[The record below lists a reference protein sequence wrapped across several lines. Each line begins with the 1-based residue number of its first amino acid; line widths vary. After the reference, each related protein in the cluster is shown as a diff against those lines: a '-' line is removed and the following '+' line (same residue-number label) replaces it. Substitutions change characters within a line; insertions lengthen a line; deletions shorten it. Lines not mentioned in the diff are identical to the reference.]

1 MTDSFRPTRNKK
13 LKICMVSDTYYPYI
27 GGIPE
32 HIFNLS
38 VNLRARGH
46 YVKILTTNFPTK
58 MLKTL
63 PEMPDEQW
71 TYRIG
76 NGLVIRANKSLA
88 IIPIGWRLS
97 DKVEKFFLKERFD
110 IVHIHGSLAPMLPV
124 LAIRHSHAI
133 NIITFH
139 ASHPKDK
146 KYLLFFP
153 LIEPYN
159 KHLHGRIAVSQSAYE
174 SNMHYFPGECQVI
187 PNAIDIKLFNPNVP
201 PLPQFNN
208 SRPKIL
214 FLGRFEP
221 RKGLKYLLGALPIIK
236 QQIPDVLLI
245 ICGAG
250 LLGYAYQEYIS
261 KEIKDNI
268 YLAGLIRG
276 EERPHY
282 YASCDVFCAPSIG
295 HESFGIV
302 LLEAMAC
309 GKPVV
314 ASDISGYRTILE
326 DGVQGYLTKVRSSE
340 DIANKIIKIL
350 TNPSLRKKMGEQ
362 GRKKA
367 EVYSWEKITDNIE
380 NYYYQLINTYPP
392 YARRYIKT

>member
-1 MTDSFRPTRNKK
+1 MFNSASVTNDKQK
-13 LKICMVSDTYYPYI
+13 LRICMVSDTYYPYI

-38 VNLRARGH
+38 ANLRARGH

-58 MLKTL
+58 MFKTL
-63 PEMPDEQW
+63 PELQDEQF
-71 TYRIG
+71 THRIG
-76 NGLVIRANKSLA
+76 NGLIIRANKSLA
-88 IIPIGWRLS
+88 IVPIGWRLS
-97 DKVEKFFLKERFD
+97 DKVEKFFCQEKFD

-124 LAIRHSHAI
+124 LAIRHSHSI
-133 NIITFH
+133 NVITFH

-159 KHLHGRIAVSQSAYE
+159 YHLHGRIAVSKSAYE
-174 SNMHYFPGECQVI
+174 SNMHYFPGKCRII
-187 PNAIDIKLFNPNVP
+187 PNAIDINLFNPNVP
-201 PLPQFNN
+201 PLPQFKND
-208 SRPKIL
+208 RPKIL

-236 QQIPDVLLI
+236 QQIPNVLLI
-245 ICGAG
+245 VCGAG
-250 LLGYAYQEYIS
+250 LLGYAYQEYIT

-268 YLAGLIRG
+268 YFAGLIGG
-276 EERPHY
+276 EERPRY
-282 YASCDVFCAPSIG
+282 YASCNVFCAPSIG

-314 ASDISGYRTILE
+314 ASDIPGYRTILE
-326 DGVQGYLTKVRSSE
+326 DGVQGYLTKVRCSE
-340 DIANKIIKIL
+340 DIADK
-350 TNPSLRKKMGEQ
+350 
-362 GRKKA
+362 
-367 EVYSWEKITDNIE
+367 IE
-380 NYYYQLINTYPP
+380 NYYYELIQAYPP
-392 YARRYIKT
+392 PARRYIRT